1 MGCASSAARADEQA
15 SASVKKQ
22 EPTTSKD
29 QVELK
34 STGPSL
40 QETAFALG
48 LTKLINEA
56 ASGAKPKD
64 AWVILYKCTDLICS
78 TFGIKTCSIVLY
90 TSTGLSCKLT
100 CNSGSVLN
108 ELVLQHPDL
117 LPAETLGFTTSATA
131 NQETV
136 CVKAGDELWDSLCRE
151 SYADFHLLTGSR
163 GACTALAVLPL
174 CGGPKCPGALLL
186 GHTDQLAW
194 TLQQSWLTMLAPLL
208 GLYVS
213 ETCLVR
219 KLSIV
224 EKLVDA
230 ASLSAL
236 AYAVTTDLGE
246 IFEWCHREDV
256 EARLVVLGQEA
267 ETATVYCK
275 VPVTALVD
283 DRNSMRSGLSSSLA
297 RSGPNALLEDGLV
310 GTHMCLD
317 NTLTKRCLNGR
328 QRLLFVADVM
338 QALKLYGEPW
348 KDIFFDNAVVLAPSW
363 VLAAPLIL
371 EGKKLGAVLWLSSCR
386 VNSDVL
392 MRTASTCAS
401 PIIHA
406 ITRAVAMHQLY
417 AAAGSGPVAMV
428 GGGLL
433 GDSAYSK
440 GTLVGGGG
448 PFTSQHG
455 VSSFTALSS
464 RQSSTLSRGRT
475 QRLGTGTPEEGL
487 AGRGSNDHDMIVGD
501 LDVGGSRPGVAVPDI
516 PVKYILRHS
525 PSTSALMRMYKSTI
539 AQRAPAVD
547 EDRITGSIHEIRILS
562 KAGEGAFG
570 SVYVGRWRNIVVAV
584 KIIKDTCGTRSLKTA
599 WELAVNKSLSH
610 PSIVTVHAIL
620 TDVHLQRTSTRILRF
635 VPSTLESQQVA
646 AAAASTGPGSPS
658 QTAFAFAPSPR
669 LSNPDGGAGNGSVTP
684 RSHTGTGSTSA
695 GGGAAAPAAPVLP
708 PLATTPS
715 CPLPGKDSAPEAL
728 ATLGGGAITVAAAA
742 AAAAAATAGGT
753 GGLEHSALPGNAA
766 PVSPPPVFGRTS
778 AGSTGGLPSVAL
790 LKPTKPLA
798 PKVHVGRKPLYV
810 NFDERKLRVGLQG
823 VLGKGRLLHPSPKA
837 ALPPPPPAPAFR
849 SGCCFLLMLADDREA
864 PFPTPTPTTRPPP
877 PTHTSTHI
885 HTHTHTYTH
894 IHTRVLEDG
903 CCL

>member
-1 MGCASSAARADEQA
+1 MS
-15 SASVKKQ
+15 
-22 EPTTSKD
+22 
-29 QVELK
+29 
-34 STGPSL
+34 
-40 QETAFALG
+40 
-48 LTKLINEA
+48 
-56 ASGAKPKD
+56 
-64 AWVILYKCTDLICS
+64 
-78 TFGIKTCSIVLY
+78 Y
-90 TSTGLSCKLT
+90 T
-100 CNSGSVLN
+100 N
-108 ELVLQHPDL
+108 
-117 LPAETLGFTTSATA
+117 
-131 NQETV
+131 
-136 CVKAGDELWDSLCRE
+136 
-151 SYADFHLLTGSR
+151 
-163 GACTALAVLPL
+163 
-174 CGGPKCPGALLL
+174 
-186 GHTDQLAW
+186 
-194 TLQQSWLTMLAPLL
+194 
-208 GLYVS
+208 
-213 ETCLVR
+213 
-219 KLSIV
+219 
-224 EKLVDA
+224 
-230 ASLSAL
+230 
-236 AYAVTTDLGE
+236 
-246 IFEWCHREDV
+246 
-256 EARLVVLGQEA
+256 
-267 ETATVYCK
+267 
-275 VPVTALVD
+275 
-283 DRNSMRSGLSSSLA
+283 
-297 RSGPNALLEDGLV
+297 
-310 GTHMCLD
+310 
-317 NTLTKRCLNGR
+317 
-328 QRLLFVADVM
+328 
-338 QALKLYGEPW
+338 
-348 KDIFFDNAVVLAPSW
+348 
-363 VLAAPLIL
+363 
-371 EGKKLGAVLWLSSCR
+371 R